1 MIIYT
6 NSFTLHKTWRD
17 HNFVNGDVIDFA
29 LKMLRPVN
37 ITAKHVLFDASKIVL
52 VEEDMH
58 KVTEFLYSISN
69 ELEFTYVQHPDEVY
83 FLVTVHPMDYASIEQ
98 MLY

>member
-6 NSFTLHKTWRD
+6 NSFTLHKIWRD
-17 HNFVNGDVIDFA
+17 YSFVNADVIDFA

-37 ITAKHVLFDASKIVL
+37 ISDKHVLFDARKIVL

-58 KVTEFLYSISN
+58 KVTEFLYSISD
-69 ELEFTYVQHPDEVY
+69 ELKYTYVQHPDEVY
-83 FLVTVHPMDYASIEQ
+83 FLVSVWPLDHTAIEQ
-98 MLY
+98 MKY

>member
-17 HNFVNGDVIDFA
+17 HSFVNDAVIDFA

-37 ITAKHVLFDASKIVL
+37 ITDKHVLFDARKIVL
-52 VEEDMH
+52 GEEDMH
-58 KVTEFLYSISN
+58 KVTEFLYSISD
-69 ELEFTYVQHPDEVY
+69 ELRCTYVQHPDEVY
-83 FLVTVHPMDYASIEQ
+83 FLATVYPLDYAAIEQ
-98 MLY
+98 MKY

>member
-17 HNFVNGDVIDFA
+17 HSFVNDAVIDFA

-37 ITAKHVLFDASKIVL
+37 ITDNHVLFDARKIVL

-58 KVTEFLYSISN
+58 KVTEFLYSISY
-69 ELEFTYVQHPDEVY
+69 ELKFTYVQHPDEVY
-83 FLVTVHPMDYASIEQ
+83 FWVTVWPLDHTAIEH
-98 MLY
+98 